1 MKSTQLLQF
10 KHKLELQQEEAFR
23 LLDRLGDESRALDVD
38 TPRDSGDESIISISK
53 EFLFHQGSQR
63 RRVVRRIQSA
73 LTRIDDGTFGL
84 CSDCGKEIPIRR
96 LEALP
101 WTDCC
106 VHCQEMRERPGPH
119 HSQGARSLADDEEF
133 SKSA

>member
-38 TPRDSGDESIISISK
+38 TPQDSGDQSLTSVSK
-53 EFLFHQGSQR
+53 EFLFQQGSQR

-73 LTRIDDGTFGL
+73 LSRIDDGTFGT
-84 CSDCGKEIPIRR
+84 CSDCGREIAIRR

-106 VHCQEMRERPGPH
+106 IHCQEMRERPTPCA
-119 HSQGARSLADDEEF
+119 QGAVSRSDEEV
-133 SKSA
+133 SEPA